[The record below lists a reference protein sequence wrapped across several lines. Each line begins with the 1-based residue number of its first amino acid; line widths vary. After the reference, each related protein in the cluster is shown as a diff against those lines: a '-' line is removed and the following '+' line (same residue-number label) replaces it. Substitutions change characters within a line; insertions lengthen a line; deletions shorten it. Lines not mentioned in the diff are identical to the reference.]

1 MQQAVKLA
9 QRMSKQLDK
18 NWLPEL
24 EEINIHKLF
33 YPVYTF
39 QHNIITL
46 NTIVAYIILAYD
58 SDSGWI
64 NLKQNRL
71 DNKLDILK
79 SLDANADDE
88 IYQSILN
95 LETTDIQDVIH
106 EYLQRQIDWKFKTII
121 ACFDYHSKH
130 IRSATEPIAP
140 TVIDELEKAKI
151 NKTKGELLKESIRQR
166 TVGEELLL
174 ELKKDH
180 VKLDHVTQSE
190 FGFMAS
196 DIEKT
201 DPLSWRQYIRNLKK
215 KQPTI

>member
-24 EEINIHKLF
+24 EEINLHKLF
-33 YPVYTF
+33 HPVYTF
-39 QHNIITL
+39 PHNIITL

-79 SLDANADDE
+79 SLDANPE
-88 IYQSILN
+88 EEVYQSILN
-95 LETTDIQDVIH
+95 LDTTDIQDVIH
-106 EYLQRQIDWKFKTII
+106 EYLQIQIDWKFKTII

-130 IRSATEPIAP
+130 IRSATEPIPASV
-140 TVIDELEKAKI
+140 TDELEKSKI
-151 NKTKGELLKESIRQR
+151 NKAKGELLKESIRQR

-174 ELKKDH
+174 ELKKEH

-190 FGFMAS
+190 FNFIA
-196 DIEKT
+196 T
-201 DPLSWRQYIRNLKK
+201 DVEHVDVMSWRHWIRSLKQK
-215 KQPTI
+215 